1 MSILSRMNISKENEK
16 IILLEDYETFDMFL
30 IKEISNIKD
39 NYSDI
44 NLFLKMEVLYD
55 EMFERNNKTC
65 RIIDLKNNFD
75 FIKILNRKNE
85 KVYFIN
91 FLILKNNNYT
101 CDDIL
106 EKINKKIIFGNYIKD
121 NMNLEKFPIDND
133 EYICV
138 EENINNYKKYNFYD
152 KVYSLIQNNE
162 ILERTGRMNL

>member
-55 EMFERNNKTC
+55 EMFERNNKTY

-85 KVYFIN
+85 KVYFI
-91 FLILKNNNYT
+91 K
-101 CDDIL
+101 
-106 EKINKKIIFGNYIKD
+106 
-121 NMNLEKFPIDND
+121 
-133 EYICV
+133 
-138 EENINNYKKYNFYD
+138 
-152 KVYSLIQNNE
+152 
-162 ILERTGRMNL
+162 

>member
-44 NLFLKMEVLYD
+44 NSFLKMDVLYD
-55 EMFERNNKTC
+55 EMFERNNKTY
-65 RIIDLKNNFD
+65 RVIDLKNNFD

-121 NMNLEKFPIDND
+121 HMNLEKFPIDND
-133 EYICV
+133 VYILI

-152 KVYSLIQNNE
+152 KVYSLIKNNE
-162 ILERTGRMNL
+162 ILERTARMYL

>member
-44 NLFLKMEVLYD
+44 NSFLKMDVLYD
-55 EMFERNNKTC
+55 EMFERNNKTY

-121 NMNLEKFPIDND
+121 HMNLEKFPIDND
-133 EYICV
+133 VYILI

-152 KVYSLIQNNE
+152 KVYSLIKNNE
-162 ILERTGRMNL
+162 ILERTARMYL

>member
-85 KVYFIN
+85 KVYFI
-91 FLILKNNNYT
+91 K
-101 CDDIL
+101 
-106 EKINKKIIFGNYIKD
+106 
-121 NMNLEKFPIDND
+121 
-133 EYICV
+133 
-138 EENINNYKKYNFYD
+138 
-152 KVYSLIQNNE
+152 
-162 ILERTGRMNL
+162 

>member
-55 EMFERNNKTC
+55 EMFERNNKTY

-133 EYICV
+133 EYIWV
-138 EENINNYKKYNFYD
+138 EVNINNYKKYNFYD
-152 KVYSLIQNNE
+152 KVYCLIKNNE
-162 ILERTGRMNL
+162 ILERTARMNL

>member
-1 MSILSRMNISKENEK
+1 
-16 IILLEDYETFDMFL
+16 
-30 IKEISNIKD
+30 
-39 NYSDI
+39 
-44 NLFLKMEVLYD
+44 
-55 EMFERNNKTC
+55 MFERNNKTC

-162 ILERTGRMNL
+162 ILERTARMNL